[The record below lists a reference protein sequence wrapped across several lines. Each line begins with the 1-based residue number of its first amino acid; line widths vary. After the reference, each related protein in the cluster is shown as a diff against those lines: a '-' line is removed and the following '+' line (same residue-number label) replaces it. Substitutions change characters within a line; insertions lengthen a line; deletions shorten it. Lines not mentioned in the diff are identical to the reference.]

1 MANAFMS
8 FNEPHAWLIRGL
20 VEYGWRDI
28 TGGGGVV
35 PAGAPGGFDVS
46 RIPGSQGKDG
56 LVLVIPAEA
65 DGRRIEDGS
74 YEIEVKVTGR
84 APEIKVVARCPE
96 CNLLVEYPYDLQN
109 PSWAAGY
116 LHQGL
121 PAQVAE
127 FVRWRQQGGELSWA
141 QRQGLPFI
149 EGDGCSAGLI
159 QFVQRRLRLAGTSF
173 EQGPG
178 AGWWLDAAATPF
190 GAGPVASAG
199 KGAGDPVYI
208 SAAGRKALL
217 GRDGESATVERV
229 AALDAVAQPAGWIG
243 ITIGFCMAFGVLAL
257 LNGLLTVYYF
267 GTDRMYVLTGT
278 VILGVGLIGGGVVA
292 RRGLKRYR
300 EVAPHWSVW
309 FTLAYVGLTPVCC
322 LVGLPLAGWGLW
334 VWQKPE
340 VKAGRVVR

>member
-1 MANAFMS
+1 VANAFQS

-35 PAGAPGGFDVS
+35 PPGAPGGFDVS

-56 LVLVIPAEA
+56 LVLVLPAEA
-65 DGRRIEDGS
+65 DGQRVEEGS
-74 YEIEVKVTGR
+74 YEIEVKITGR
-84 APEIKVVARCPE
+84 APEIKVVARCAE
-96 CNLLVEYPYDLQN
+96 CNLLAEYPYDVQN

-121 PAQVAE
+121 VAHVAE
-127 FVRWRQQGGELSWA
+127 FVRWRQQGGELTWT
-141 QRQGLPFI
+141 QRQGLPTI
-149 EGDGCSAGLI
+149 DGDGCSSGLI
-159 QFVQRRLRLAGTSF
+159 QFIQRRLRIAGSSF

-178 AGWWLDAAATPF
+178 EGWWLDAAAAPF
-190 GAGPVASAG
+190 GAGPVASVG

-229 AALDAVAQPAGWIG
+229 AALDAVARPAGWIG
-243 ITIGFCMAFGVLAL
+243 IAIGFCIGLGVLWLLNGIVTLYSFGTGRMFALVFSVAFGVAL
-257 LNGLLTVYYF
+257 V
-267 GTDRMYVLTGT
+267 
-278 VILGVGLIGGGVVA
+278 GGGFLA
-292 RRGLKRYR
+292 RRGLQRYR

-309 FTLAYVGLTPVCC
+309 FMLAYVGLTPLCC
-322 LVGLPLAGWGLW
+322 LFGLPLAGWGLW

-340 VKAGRVVR
+340 VRAGRVVR